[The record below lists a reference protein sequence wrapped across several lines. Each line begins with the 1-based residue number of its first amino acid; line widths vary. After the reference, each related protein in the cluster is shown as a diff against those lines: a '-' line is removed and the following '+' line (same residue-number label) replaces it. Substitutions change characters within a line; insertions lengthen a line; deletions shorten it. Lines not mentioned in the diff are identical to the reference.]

1 VLQSGESLR
10 SGLVPT
16 RGRLTLLV
24 AAIAAA
30 GLIGAGCSDQ
40 SAALRVGETTVSQS
54 DFEDELDAFADLQ
67 GRDSVAGELAGSYTQ
82 EFVASVLGRRI
93 EVILADQ
100 LFDERGLELT
110 DADIAGITDQAG
122 DQLDSIPRGLR
133 RSLIEEVARQSRL
146 IDELGQ
152 EEYGRALTEA
162 ADSTDIKVSSHYGS
176 WDPDQHRVVPPEGPS
191 GTEPSQGPGDQTTGG
206 G

>member
-1 VLQSGESLR
+1 MRRSGESLR

-40 SAALRVGETTVSQS
+40 SAALRVGDTTVSQS

-122 DQLDSIPRGLR
+122 DQLDSVPRDLR

-152 EEYGRALTEA
+152 EGYGRALTEA
-162 ADSTDIKVSSHYGS
+162 ADSTDIDVSSHYGS
-176 WDPDQHRVVPPEGPS
+176 WDPDQHRVVPPEGPA

>member
-1 VLQSGESLR
+1 MLRSGESLR

-40 SAALRVGETTVSQS
+40 SAALRVGDTTVSQS

-176 WDPDQHRVVPPEGPS
+176 WDPDQHRVVPPEGPA

>member
-1 VLQSGESLR
+1 VRRSGESLR

-40 SAALRVGETTVSQS
+40 SAALRVGDTTVSQS

-122 DQLDSIPRGLR
+122 DQLDSMPRDLR

-176 WDPDQHRVVPPEGPS
+176 WDPDQHRVVPPEGPA